1 MSESA
6 ANPSPSR
13 RPLVTVVLPAY
24 NEEEGIASSL
34 ARIWTALDG
43 LQVGY
48 RTEILVV
55 DDGSTDRTAELA
67 EAFAAGHPGVR
78 VCRHSF
84 NLRLGQALRGA
95 FHDSRG
101 DIVVVMDADL
111 SYSPEIIAALLR
123 RMKETRAK
131 IVIASPYRKGGA
143 VRNVPR
149 GRRWLSRW
157 ANRFLCRMA
166 TRDRFSDKLT
176 NITGMVRAY
185 DGSFIRGLSLWA
197 MDVDINAEI
206 INKAKI
212 LRARIVEIPAVLDW
226 GPRAPAGRKRGKGG
240 MDTLRTVIQSL
251 VSGFLFRPFMFFIWP
266 GLLLLALSFYPLLWT
281 LLHTVRAYHA
291 AASSLSFDYRLS
303 EAVGAAFKIAPHA
316 FIVGGISLLVA
327 VQLLSLGLMAL
338 QKKRY
343 FCELFTL
350 GTLMLRN
357 TSEREAQSPLLADPL
372 RKE

>member
-1 MSESA
+1 MKRRA
-6 ANPSPSR
+6 SP
-13 RPLVTVVLPAY
+13 
-24 NEEEGIASSL
+24 SSL
-34 ARIWTALDG
+34 ARVWAALDG
-43 LQVGY
+43 LKSAY
-48 RTEILVV
+48 RAEILVV
-55 DDGSTDRTAELA
+55 DDGSTDRTGELA
-67 EAFAAGHPGVR
+67 EAFAAGHPEVR
-78 VCRHSF
+78 VSRHSF

-95 FHDSRG
+95 FHESRG

-111 SYSPEIIAALLR
+111 SYSPEIIEALLR
-123 RMKETRAK
+123 RMRETRAK

-240 MDTLRTVIQSL
+240 METLRTVVQSL

-266 GLLLLALSFYPLLWT
+266 GLMLLVLVPLSPALDAHP
-281 LLHTVRAYHA
+281 HRACLPGDCPFAILRLPAFGSRGGGLQDRSARLYRRRHIAPGGRTA
-291 AASSLSFDYRLS
+291 AQP
-303 EAVGAAFKIAPHA
+303 GAAGLAEEALFLRAVHPRYAHAEEHLRAGGTEPSAGRPPAEGVTACPIRAPG
-316 FIVGGISLLVA
+316 VRISP
-327 VQLLSLGLMAL
+327 
-338 QKKRY
+338 
-343 FCELFTL
+343 
-350 GTLMLRN
+350 
-357 TSEREAQSPLLADPL
+357 SPS
-372 RKE
+372 